1 MKIWTWEDRREMG
14 PAQAVIETG
23 NCIGGVCKAWSVS
36 VSNGDIG
43 ITARFDSKDEFAE
56 FMRTGVAKEDVCT
69 LTSGK

>member
-1 MKIWTWEDRREMG
+1 MKIWTWEDRREIG

-23 NCIGGVCKAWSVS
+23 HCIGGVCEAWSVS

-43 ITARFDSKDEFAE
+43 ITARFDSKDEFDE
-56 FMRTGVAKEDVCT
+56 FMRTGVAKEGVCM

>member
-23 NCIGGVCKAWSVS
+23 NCIGGACKAWSVS

-43 ITARFDSKDEFAE
+43 ITARFESKDEFDE
-56 FMRTGVAKEDVCT
+56 FMRTGVAKEDVCM